1 MKATYMHPCNYYAC
15 HRGTARRYPNSAG
28 RRYFLEKLLDTVLA
42 AAITVAVVAILL
54 FLFILF

>member
-1 MKATYMHPCNYYAC
+1 MKVTYMQPCNYYTC
-15 HRGTARRYPNSAG
+15 RRSTPCRYPNSAG
-28 RRYFLEKLLDTVLA
+28 RRYFLEKLLDTALA

>member
-1 MKATYMHPCNYYAC
+1 MKVTYMQPCNYYTRRRTPC
-15 HRGTARRYPNSAG
+15 RYPNSASH
-28 RRYFLEKLLDTVLA
+28 RYFLEKLLDTALA

>member
-1 MKATYMHPCNYYAC
+1 MKATCIRNYYAC
-15 HRGTARRYPNSAG
+15 RRGFSYRYPNSAD

>member
-1 MKATYMHPCNYYAC
+1 MKATYMQPYNYCAC
-15 HRGTARRYPNSAG
+15 RRSTPRRYPNSAD
-28 RRYFLEKLLDTVLA
+28 RRYFWEKLLDTVLA

>member
-1 MKATYMHPCNYYAC
+1 MKATYMPPCSYYASR
-15 HRGTARRYPNSAG
+15 RGTPRRYPNSAS

>member
-1 MKATYMHPCNYYAC
+1 MKATYMQPCNYYTC
-15 HRGTARRYPNSAG
+15 RRGTARRYPNSAS
-28 RRYFLEKLLDTVLA
+28 RRYFLEKLLDTALA